1 MLSLTLQAQI
11 VKIDSSPALEMA
23 FAALKRAF
31 VALKRALTAALQK
44 GFVKFTESH

>member
-11 VKIDSSPALEMA
+11 VKIDGSPALQRA
-23 FAALKRAF
+23 FA
-31 VALKRALTAALQK
+31 ALKRALTAALPK